1 MSAVP
6 EQPDGFESER
16 FLAPGECP
24 LCGTPVADVT
34 ERCPECGMD
43 LAGVPPRPVAYS
55 RTAIVLTIVGFA
67 IVYLVI
73 LLAVV
78 VDS

>member
-6 EQPDGFESER
+6 EQPDEVGREPLLTPEQ
-16 FLAPGECP
+16 CP
-24 LCGTPVADVT
+24 LCGTPVADAT

-43 LAGVPPRPVAYS
+43 LAGVPPRPSAYS
-55 RTAIVLTIVGFA
+55 RTAIVLTIVGFV

-78 VDS
+78 LDS